1 MVALKRPSGSP
12 VNRLL
17 SRYLENESCTT
28 NAPVHNDIS
37 EQRVLLLIL
46 EDGCMER
53 LKLKL
58 QGRADGVTNL
68 RACLSLMHS
77 DTGAQGVQYDKE
89 GETAFKASNR

>member
-1 MVALKRPSGSP
+1 MSVAVSKGEESDTASVVTYTYSTRSWVVALKRPSGSA

-17 SRYLENESCTT
+17 SRYLENESCTI

-68 RACLSLMHS
+68 RA
-77 DTGAQGVQYDKE
+77 
-89 GETAFKASNR
+89 